1 MEHATQIYY
10 LIAVSFIVYF
20 IISFAYKTLN
30 LRNIEGALL
39 IKKGLLLINLKHILG
54 ILLFGILFYLII
66 PEYRFLINS
75 IEIPKLNIVL
85 LILVIVLTSGF
96 LSFTSVKKKLKDKTE
111 RSQYKSSQGWIYFII
126 RLIFLFSYEF
136 FFRGVLLF
144 TLIDTYGLTIAIIIC
159 TSLYVLIHAF
169 DTRAEIIGAI
179 PFGIILCLF
188 SYFTNS
194 IWAAFIIHIT
204 LSGIYEVSMFKH
216 LTLKT
221 NKS

>member
-1 MEHATQIYY
+1 MEHATLVYY
-10 LIAVSFIVYF
+10 LIAASFIVYF

-39 IKKGLLLINLKHILG
+39 VKKGLLLINLKHVLG
-54 ILLFGILFYLII
+54 ILLFGILFYLIF

-75 IEIPKLNIVL
+75 IEIPKLNIIL
-85 LILVIVLTSGF
+85 LILLIVLTSGF

-111 RSQYKSSQGWIYFII
+111 RSQYKGSQGWIYFII
-126 RLIFLFSYEF
+126 RLVFLFSYEF
-136 FFRGVLLF
+136 FFRGILLF
-144 TLIDTYGLTIAIIIC
+144 TLIGNFNLITAIIIC
-159 TSLYVLIHAF
+159 TSLYVIIHTF
-169 DTRAEIIGAI
+169 DSRAEIIGAI

-188 SYFTNS
+188 SYYTNN

>member
-204 LSGIYEVSMFKH
+204 LSGIYEASMFKH